1 MALAMWAGFGN
12 QWNLDHLVDFD
23 GAAKRIRIAPG
34 VGQLDVKTNLYS
46 AWKEWMQ
53 LYDNSKYLPAFRTIG
68 GDPLG
73 GDQYAGDLYFLMN
86 GWQIE
91 VNHPVQITG
100 VLYHDDGI
108 SPYVISG
115 GGGVTATVAALVQNT
130 GFSGTI
136 NNIVQP
142 NILPKDVWDYL
153 LAEAD
158 TPGSVGER
166 LSKLL
171 TVAKFLGLK

>member
-1 MALAMWAGFGN
+1 MWAGFGQ
-12 QWNLDHLVDFD
+12 QWGLNHVVDFD
-23 GAAKRIRIAPG
+23 GASKRIRIAPSASS
-34 VGQLDVKTNLYS
+34 LSVKADLYS
-46 AWKEWMQ
+46 AWKEWVQ

-73 GDQYAGDLYFLMN
+73 ADQYAGDLYFLMN

-91 VNHPVQITG
+91 VNHPITLTG

-108 SPYVISG
+108 SPYIILP
-115 GGGVTATVAALVQNT
+115 GGGVTASVAALVQTT

-136 NNIVQP
+136 NNIVEP

-153 LAEAD
+153 MAEAN

-171 TVAKFLGLK
+171 TVAKYLGLK

>member
-1 MALAMWAGFGN
+1 MWAGFGE
-12 QWNLDHLVDFD
+12 QWDLLHDVDFN
-23 GAAKRIRIAPG
+23 GATKRIRIAPE
-34 VGQLDVKTNLYS
+34 VSNLSVKTDLYS
-46 AWKEWMQ
+46 AWKQWVQ

-73 GDQYAGDLYFLMN
+73 GGQFAGDLYFLMN

-91 VNHPVQITG
+91 VDHPVTITG

-108 SPYVISG
+108 SPYIILP
-115 GGGVTATVAALVQNT
+115 GGGVTATVASLVQNT
-130 GFSGTI
+130 GFNGTI
-136 NNIVQP
+136 NNIVEP

-153 LAEAD
+153 LADAN

-166 LSKLL
+166 FNKLL